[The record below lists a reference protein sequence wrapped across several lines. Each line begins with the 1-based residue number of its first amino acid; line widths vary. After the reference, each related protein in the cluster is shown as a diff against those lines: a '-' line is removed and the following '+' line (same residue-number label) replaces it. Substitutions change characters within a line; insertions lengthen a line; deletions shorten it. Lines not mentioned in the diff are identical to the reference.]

1 MVEIHRG
8 DWQELASLSGVL
20 FFLYVQ
26 FIICQVKK
34 KEKKNKKKE
43 DQEEEEEDAA
53 SAAAKVCCNT
63 QKAFHYFIFQDP
75 FLEPERNP
83 IYCII
88 RQHHNQLTVK
98 EQTRISPFFWN
109 LRKAKRGSFVRI
121 TSFVIFV
128 PAEKFCFFNIQFL

>member
-1 MVEIHRG
+1 M
-8 DWQELASLSGVL
+8 

-53 SAAAKVCCNT
+53 SASAAAKVCCNT

-75 FLEPERNP
+75 LEPERNP

-88 RQHHNQLTVK
+88 RQHHNQLTVERADSNFANFLK
-98 EQTRISPFFWN
+98 LAKGKAWFF
-109 LRKAKRGSFVRI
+109 R
-121 TSFVIFV
+121 
-128 PAEKFCFFNIQFL
+128 